1 MGKTVGCTDFNQEC
15 CFRITAEDGQE
26 DMMVDVATAH
36 AIDRHRDLVTD
47 EQAFRSSVRS
57 QIKGLMRQAK
67 MSERE
72 IAEALG

>member
-36 AIDRHRDLVTD
+36 AIDRHRELVAD